1 MITDNKPQV
10 ASGQR
15 HRSVA
20 AGEFKAKCLAL
31 MDEVATLKSEILI
44 TKHRKPIAKLV
55 PVDQPPIRPFIGRSP
70 GFFQTT
76 GDLIAPIGPDWEVDA
91 DL

>member
-1 MITDNKPQV
+1 MIAETKSRAKTP
-10 ASGQR
+10 GR

-20 AGEFKAKCLAL
+20 ASEFKAKCLAL
-31 MDEVATLKSEILI
+31 MEEVATLKSEIVI

-55 PVDQPPIRPFIGRSP
+55 PVDEAPIRPFIGRSP
-70 GFFQTT
+70 GFFKDL
-76 GDLIAPIGPDWEVDA
+76 GDLIAPVGPDWEVDA